1 MGTWAADSF
10 GNDDAADWA
19 FELTGCTDLSVIER
33 AIESVLTD
41 DPSDNYI
48 EAPTAAEAIA
58 AIETLARLQGNW
70 GERSSYTAPMDAWVE
85 AVRLAV
91 PPALAAQA
99 VRALDRIVGP
109 SSELHELWAE
119 SEELDE
125 WLASVADLRGRVRT
139 S

>member
-1 MGTWAADSF
+1 MPRPGAVRRI
-10 GNDDAADWA
+10 G
-19 FELTGCTDLSVIER
+19 V
-33 AIESVLTD
+33 
-41 DPSDNYI
+41 
-48 EAPTAAEAIA
+48 EAPEFSCYRLARQSRATMAAEAIA
-58 AIETLARLQGNW
+58 AIEALARLQGNW

-91 PPALAAQA
+91 PPALAGQA

-125 WLASVADLRGRVRT
+125 WLARVADLRGRVRT
-139 S
+139 A

>member
-1 MGTWAADSF
+1 MGTWDADSF

-19 FELTGCTDLSVIER
+19 FTLKGCTDLSEIER
-33 AIESVLTD
+33 AIASALDEDPAD
-41 DPSDNYI
+41 DYL

-70 GERSSYTAPMDAWVE
+70 GERTSYSEPMDTWVE
-85 AVRLAV
+85 AVRLSV
-91 PPALAAQA
+91 PPALAVQA

-109 SSELHELWAE
+109 SSELRELWAE
-119 SEELDE
+119 STELDV
-125 WLASVADLRGRVRT
+125 WLASVADLRGRVRI